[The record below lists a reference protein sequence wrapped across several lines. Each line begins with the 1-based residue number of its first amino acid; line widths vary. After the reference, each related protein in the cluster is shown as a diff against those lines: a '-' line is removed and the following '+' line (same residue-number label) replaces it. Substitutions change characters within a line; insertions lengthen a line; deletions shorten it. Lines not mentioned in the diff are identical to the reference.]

1 MKIKIEDGIGYAIW
15 SDAELSEAVKIS
27 RPSITR
33 WRTST
38 RSPTWENVQHIEN
51 YTGLPFAFFVGRKKT
66 RTDINNLRLECLKR
80 AKNLKK
86 LSDDIRIVEEANK
99 SDNTQTSK
107 AKEEND

>member
-15 SDAELSEAVKIS
+15 SDVELSEAVKIS

-66 RTDINNLRLECLKR
+66 RNDIDSLRLECLRR

-86 LSDDIRIVEEANK
+86 LSDDIKTVEEASK
-99 SDNTQTSK
+99 SDNTQTNK